1 MLACSGRA
9 RSKVRKDRV
18 RLYRYR
24 HRAESASGQDLGKGT
39 GCSATAHRGRPSAH
53 QSALRARYS
62 RNSPPLH
69 RARCKLRAAQRSKR
83 SSQRSERSSQ
93 RSKRSPLALIRARG
107 PSGDGDAA
115 RDVNVMVGVARGRH
129 ELKELL
135 PESRL
140 RGEEGG

>member
-1 MLACSGRA
+1 
-9 RSKVRKDRV
+9 V
-18 RLYRYR
+18 
-24 HRAESASGQDLGKGT
+24 DLGKGS

-53 QSALRARYS
+53 QSALRARY
-62 RNSPPLH
+62 SPPLH

-129 ELKELL
+129 KLKELL

-140 RGEEGG
+140 CGEEGG